1 MSRRNAVPLQSATKR
16 VCRRPPRVVV
26 PSGELDTVSPAPVNP
41 LKTRTVRIHVGDNIE
56 TTQAMLSMN
65 IGLWMTEIKAAY
77 GFHPDR
83 GRIVC
88 GTEHY
93 GPHLS
98 FADTPAAVLDF
109 LGAVSIDPPLCAIGR
124 FLVCVCLCLDGVG
137 VFRLLVRPLIS
148 CVAAAARACV
158 CIVYFMCV
166 MCLPGVGRVR
176 VMCL

>member
-16 VCRRPPRVVV
+16 VCRRPLCVVV
-26 PSGELDTVSPAPVNP
+26 PSGELETVSPAPVNP

-56 TTQAMLSMN
+56 TTQAMVSMN
-65 IGLWMTEIKAAY
+65 IGLWLTEIKAAY

-93 GPHLS
+93 GAHLS

-109 LGAVSIDPPLCAIGR
+109 LGTVSIDPSYPPLSTIGR
-124 FLVCVCLCLDGVG
+124 FHVCVCLFG
-137 VFRLLVRPLIS
+137 LLVRPLLRLACLCAGVS
-148 CVAAAARACV
+148 LRRRLVASACV
-158 CIVYFMCV
+158 FANV
-166 MCLPGVGRVR
+166 
-176 VMCL
+176 